1 MLTRL
6 KYLPARLY
14 FELLISN
21 RGHAKPRNPDP
32 YPQQVYLKS
41 LRCRC
46 SVQCRAR
53 GRRRT
58 RSSHHP
64 VHGIAEQTVTESRR
78 CSLLLFRFFTSLLAK
93 DNSPSPS
100 AAPRSPSPN
109 PAPPP
114 YHAARSG
121 PRAAGALLGPGTR
134 IASTKST
141 LALTRDP
148 APSS

>member
-32 YPQQVYLKS
+32 YPQEVYLKS
-41 LRCRC
+41 LRCHC

-58 RSSHHP
+58 RSSHVSSSRPWHRRTNRDGKPPLFFPVSSLVYWQKTTVRPPAQHHDLHP
-64 VHGIAEQTVTESRR
+64 PILRLRLTTPHVT
-78 CSLLLFRFFTSLLAK
+78 
-93 DNSPSPS
+93 
-100 AAPRSPSPN
+100 
-109 PAPPP
+109 
-114 YHAARSG
+114 
-121 PRAAGALLGPGTR
+121 AGALLGPGTR